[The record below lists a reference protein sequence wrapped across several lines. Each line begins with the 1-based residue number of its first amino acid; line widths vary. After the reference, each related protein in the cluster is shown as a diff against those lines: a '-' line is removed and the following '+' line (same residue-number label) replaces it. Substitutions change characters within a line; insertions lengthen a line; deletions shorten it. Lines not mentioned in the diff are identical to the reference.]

1 MDSGDEQAMAL
12 KKGAA
17 VQESHAEFIFQHDR
31 DEQFAQNYPAEFAGL
46 YH

>member
-1 MDSGDEQAMAL
+1 MAL
-12 KKGAA
+12 KKWAA

-31 DEQFAQNYPAEFAGL
+31 GEQFAQNYPAEFAGP